1 MMKRVE
7 GGQTWWQGWIRQ
19 RWWRTEEGVVV
30 KMWVQQRE
38 MVGVMKRLQ
47 NKDGR
52 NSSEGWRMKMMEM
65 LKKVGQG

>member
-52 NSSEGWRMKMMEM
+52 NGSEGWRMKMMEM